1 MFFLV
6 VFFFSFLASFPYRI
20 WYCTQTNHNV
30 SGSLNCFVVAVVAVV
45 VVVVVVVVIVVVLVQ
60 FQIYIIKILK
70 YIIICNL
77 WLL

>member
-1 MFFLV
+1 MGFFIL
-6 VFFFSFLASFPYRI
+6 FLASFPYRI
-20 WYCTQTNHNV
+20 WYCTQTNRNV
-30 SGSLNCFVVAVVAVV
+30 SGSLNCFVVAVVAVA
-45 VVVVVVVVIVVVLVQ
+45 VVVVIVVVLVQ